1 MLVRC
6 GVGCGG
12 GREDHAARFR
22 CPGAAGLHP
31 GAPLPSPRAGNGSL
45 RPPPHPTP
53 HRTSA
58 SFFIALLVGFGVLLA
73 AGPARGADYGGPL
86 IDAHSHVPNAT
97 AINTYV
103 AAMKRHNVVKVVLLG
118 VGGLQKDDTIW
129 LTAAS
134 KKYPDRVV
142 AGLPLPDPTSETA
155 ASQLELQLE
164 RGRPRVIGEVHL
176 RQIGRRTIDRDP
188 NSAAFGKILDVAG
201 KFGVPIVIHYELTD
215 AAETALDR
223 ALAAHRKATI
233 VLAHGGEGP
242 PGRLDRLLQRNP
254 NLVVDL
260 SGMHFQRTPMLASET
275 GSLDPGWKGLIE
287 KMPDRFL
294 IGVDVWAARLFE
306 PAMLDRLILW
316 TRRILGEL
324 RPDVAER
331 VAHRNA
337 AKLYRLE

>member
-1 MLVRC
+1 
-6 GVGCGG
+6 
-12 GREDHAARFR
+12 
-22 CPGAAGLHP
+22 
-31 GAPLPSPRAGNGSL
+31 
-45 RPPPHPTP
+45 
-53 HRTSA
+53 
-58 SFFIALLVGFGVLLA
+58 VLLA

-176 RQIGRRTIDRDP
+176 RQVGRRTIDRDP

>member
-1 MLVRC
+1 M
-6 GVGCGG
+6 
-12 GREDHAARFR
+12 
-22 CPGAAGLHP
+22 
-31 GAPLPSPRAGNGSL
+31 
-45 RPPPHPTP
+45 
-53 HRTSA
+53 
-58 SFFIALLVGFGVLLA
+58 LLA
-73 AGPARGADYGGPL
+73 AVPARGADYGGPL

-97 AINTYV
+97 AIDTYV

-142 AGLPLPDPTSETA
+142 AGLPLPDPTAGTA

-254 NLVVDL
+254 NLVADL

>member
-1 MLVRC
+1 M
-6 GVGCGG
+6 
-12 GREDHAARFR
+12 
-22 CPGAAGLHP
+22 
-31 GAPLPSPRAGNGSL
+31 
-45 RPPPHPTP
+45 
-53 HRTSA
+53 
-58 SFFIALLVGFGVLLA
+58 LLA

-142 AGLPLPDPTSETA
+142 AGLPLPDPTAGTA

-176 RQIGRRTIDRDP
+176 RQVGRRTIDRDP

-254 NLVVDL
+254 NLVADL